1 MLLTNVRGKMDKAS
15 YLKIL
20 QIKHNE
26 LDRRI
31 SQQQRVVYL
40 DNLNIMPLK
49 KEKLRLKEAIKK
61 YRDTQD
67 DYVSRP
73 SRAHRE

>member
-1 MLLTNVRGKMDKAS
+1 MDKAS
-15 YLKIL
+15 YLKVL

-31 SQQQRVVYL
+31 SQQQREVYL

-49 KEKLRLKEAIKK
+49 KEKLRLKEEIYK
-61 YRDTQD
+61 YR
-67 DYVSRP
+67 
-73 SRAHRE
+73 RAIG